1 MKNEEKIF
9 MAILLIIMLV
19 MVFMAFKYSTGARVL
34 PLLSGIA
41 AAAMMGVIVLMAFS
55 SRMASWY
62 EKFEA
67 KDILSKV
74 MMSRDEK
81 KREISVVAWFTGCT
95 FIIYLLGFMV
105 GIPVFLFLFLKIWGK
120 ESWVLSLVTAGVV
133 LGVIYFSFVDILNV
147 PLHKGIFLE

>member
-41 AAAMMGVIVLMAFS
+41 ATAMMGVIVLMAFS
-55 SRMASWY
+55 SRMASLY

>member
-120 ESWVLSLVTAGVV
+120 ESWVLSLVTAVVV